1 VIANA
6 IAILRL
12 PEPIAWGPEATARL
26 VFLLVSR
33 ADAEEEHLRVF
44 ARLARRL
51 MDAEFRQHLLDDPD
65 IESLLA
71 TLRSELST

>member
-1 VIANA
+1 
-6 IAILRL
+6 
-12 PEPIAWGPEATARL
+12 
-26 VFLLVSR
+26 
-33 ADAEEEHLRVF
+33 VF